1 MARPARGALAG
12 DFLLDP
18 EVVFL
23 NHGSFGACPRPVWE
37 AYQAWQLETERQPV
51 DFFATRSESLLA
63 AARAELGEFL
73 GCQGEQLAFVTCA
86 TVACNMLAHGW
97 PFEPGDEIL
106 GNDHEYGACERAWEY
121 HVARRG
127 LSYRRAT
134 LRPGPDCA
142 EHLLSQASPRTRAI
156 YLSHLTSPTALVL
169 PVAEIA
175 RLARAREIL
184 TLVDGAHAP
193 GQLDLRLDEL
203 GVDAYFGNLHKWLN
217 TPKGSAFLWVAPE
230 HSPGLL
236 PLVAGWGFEPEA
248 PFASWHER
256 WGTRDL
262 AAFLSVSAALA
273 YHRERL
279 TPVVRQSCHSRV
291 TRFLGAVGS
300 QLYPSAEWHRQMG
313 AARLADGTDVDRLK
327 AELYQRYR
335 IEIPVYRFGDKP
347 WIRLSSQ
354 AYNSDEEADYLVE
367 ALRSL
372 RALP

>member
-1 MARPARGALAG
+1 MARPARGALAD

-37 AYQAWQLETERQPV
+37 AYQAWQLEAERQPV

-63 AARAELGEFL
+63 SARADLAGLL
-73 GCQGEQLAFVTCA
+73 GCESDQLAFVTCA

-106 GNDHEYGACERAWEY
+106 GNDHEYGACERTWEY
-121 HVARRG
+121 HAARRG
-127 LSYRRAT
+127 LVYRRAT
-134 LRPGPDCA
+134 LQPGPDCA
-142 EHLLSQASPRTRAI
+142 EHLLSQITSRTRAI

-169 PVAEIA
+169 PVSEIA
-175 RLARAREIL
+175 SLARARGLL

-193 GQLDLRLDEL
+193 GQLDLNLDEL

-217 TPKGSAFLWVAPE
+217 TPKGSAFLWVARE
-230 HSPGLL
+230 HAPSLL

-262 AAFLSVSAALA
+262 AAFLSVTAALA
-273 YHRERL
+273 YHREKL
-279 TPVVRQSCHSRV
+279 TPAVRADCHARV
-291 TRFLGAVGS
+291 GRFLAGMGS
-300 QLYPSAEWHRQMG
+300 AFYPSQDWYCQLG
-313 AARLADGTDVDRLK
+313 AARLPEGTDVDRVK
-327 AELYQRYR
+327 ADLYARHR
-335 IEIPVYRFGDKP
+335 IEIPVYRFADEP
-347 WIRLSSQ
+347 WIRMSSQ
-354 AYNSDEEADYLVE
+354 AYNSDEEVDFLLE
-367 ALRSL
+367 ALRGFKL
-372 RALP
+372 L